1 MNFKV
6 KSSIAIHFKITFFP
20 SPAEIQIPLEPRATM
35 TTFRKS
41 SITFLLI
48 PLVFTA
54 NTAKDVEVQFL
65 PINGV
70 DGHHENAPNG
80 HHTAVRQGGHGA
92 LPLEQFMKMFPLDM
106 PGTAHVKVIHLGPKQ
121 MANDPVGDM
130 IGDQIINAIL
140 SELSAGF
147 HKDTKPL
154 IQGVHSALRE
164 EPHPCISEIAKFC
177 QEGHDHGHKHQS
189 ELHCLGLH
197 ADEISEACASE
208 VQKSLPFVCSFEI
221 SRYCSSKH
229 TIDKSVLQCLEDQL
243 DKGFPMDT
251 ECRDSVGATR
261 SVLNKMKTQNVALVN
276 RRTGEIIRGPLS
288 YVSTSIYI
296 GLYCLGFFILGV
308 LLYSFWVR
316 DDETG
321 LLKSIQKTLR
331 ELRVAGRSKG
341 PMRVSTMEMKDGF
354 NRSL

>member
-1 MNFKV
+1 V
-6 KSSIAIHFKITFFP
+6 DDP
-20 SPAEIQIPLEPRATM
+20 V
-35 TTFRKS
+35 
-41 SITFLLI
+41 
-48 PLVFTA
+48 LVA
-54 NTAKDVEVQFL
+54 VGVREEVDVPVLDAVADLVRVDVAVADDVVVDDKELV
-65 PINGV
+65 GV
-70 DGHHENAPNG
+70 LVRVLVPV
-80 HHTAVRQGGHGA
+80 AVCESVDVVVRVR
-92 LPLEQFMKMFPLDM
+92 
-106 PGTAHVKVIHLGPKQ
+106 VKV
-121 MANDPVGDM
+121 AV
-130 IGDQIINAIL
+130 
-140 SELSAGF
+140 
-147 HKDTKPL
+147 
-154 IQGVHSALRE
+154 
-164 EPHPCISEIAKFC
+164 
-177 QEGHDHGHKHQS
+177 
-189 ELHCLGLH
+189 

-243 DKGFPMDT
+243 DKGSPMDT

-261 SVLNKMKTQNVALVN
+261 SVLIKMKTQNVALVN

-288 YVSTSIYI
+288 YVSQSIYI

-341 PMRVSTMEMKDGF
+341 QMRVSTMEMKDGF